1 MSEPQKPKSYRLQ
14 FTDEERASSELDKY
28 IKKSEKAADRY
39 DKASAAIPKKNKL
52 VKERTFDEATGKA
65 KTRLHFEKQ
74 DKPPSD
80 ARGKHKSPLRPVA
93 QAELYV
99 HGKIHEV
106 EKDNSGVEAAHKR
119 EELAEDAAKYGARK
133 LKEGYHSY
141 KLKPYRA
148 ASKAEKAAIK
158 ANAEF
163 KYQKALQDNPQ
174 IAASN
179 PFSRFMQKQRIKREY
194 AKAAKKGG
202 IKSAKKTAENAGK
215 AAKKTAEA
223 TKNTVSFVAKHW
235 KGVLIGICAL
245 LLFVMISAGVTSCV
259 SLLTGGMSTVVGS
272 SYVAEDADML
282 GAEADY
288 KAKESALQS
297 RIDNIERTY
306 SGYNEYRYSLDGI
319 GHDPYVLTS
328 ILTTLH
334 LDYTREGV
342 QDTLQTIFDMQYSLT
357 LTSETEVRYRTETRI
372 GSYEVTDEETGEV
385 STVYY
390 EYEVEVP
397 YNYYILNVSLQS
409 EDMAGLTAYLMTD
422 EQFDAYLVYM
432 QTKGN
437 RPDLF
442 P

>member
-1 MSEPQKPKSYRLQ
+1 
-14 FTDEERASSELDKY
+14 
-28 IKKSEKAADRY
+28 
-39 DKASAAIPKKNKL
+39 
-52 VKERTFDEATGKA
+52 
-65 KTRLHFEKQ
+65 
-74 DKPPSD
+74 
-80 ARGKHKSPLRPVA
+80 
-93 QAELYV
+93 
-99 HGKIHEV
+99 
-106 EKDNSGVEAAHKR
+106 
-119 EELAEDAAKYGARK
+119 
-133 LKEGYHSY
+133 
-141 KLKPYRA
+141 
-148 ASKAEKAAIK
+148 
-158 ANAEF
+158 
-163 KYQKALQDNPQ
+163 
-174 IAASN
+174 
-179 PFSRFMQKQRIKREY
+179 MQKQRIKREY
-194 AKAAKKGG
+194 AKAAKNGG

-215 AAKKTAEA
+215 AAKKTAQA
-223 TKNTVSFVAKHW
+223 TKSTVSFVAKHW

-288 KAKESALQS
+288 KAKEAALQS
-297 RIDNIERTY
+297 RIDNVERTY
-306 SGYNEYRYSLDGI
+306 SGYNEYRYFLDSI

-334 LDYTREGV
+334 LDYTRAGV

-372 GSYEVTDEETGEV
+372 GSYQVTDEETGEV

-397 YNYYILNVSLQS
+397 YNYYILNVNLTS

>member
-1 MSEPQKPKSYRLQ
+1 MSKPQKPKSYRLQ
-14 FTDEERASSELDKY
+14 FTDEERASPELDKY

-39 DKASAAIPKKNKL
+39 DKANAAIPKKNKL

-93 QAELYV
+93 QAEIYV

-106 EKDNSGVEAAHKR
+106 EKDNSGVEAAHKS
-119 EELAEDAAKYGARK
+119 EELAEGAAKYGARK
-133 LKEGYHSY
+133 LKEGYHSH
-141 KLKPYRA
+141 KLKPYRDA
-148 ASKAEKAAIK
+148 AKAEKAAIK

-202 IKSAKKTAENAGK
+202 VKSAKKTAENAGK

-288 KAKESALQS
+288 KAKEAALQS

-306 SGYNEYRYSLDGI
+306 SGYHEYRYFLDSI

-334 LDYTREGV
+334 LDYTRAGV

-372 GSYEVTDEETGEV
+372 GSYQVTDEETGEV

-390 EYEVEVP
+390 EYEVQVP
-397 YNYYILNVSLQS
+397 YNYYILNVSLTS

>member
-14 FTDEERASSELDKY
+14 FTDEERASPELDKY

-39 DKASAAIPKKNKL
+39 DKASAAIPKKNKI

-80 ARGKHKSPLRPVA
+80 VRGKHKSPLRPVA

-106 EKDNSGVEAAHKR
+106 EKDNSGVEAAHKS
-119 EELAEDAAKYGARK
+119 EELTEGAAKYGARK
-133 LKEGYHSY
+133 LKEGYHSR
-141 KLKPYRA
+141 KLKPYRTA
-148 ASKAEKAAIK
+148 AKAEKAAIK

-223 TKNTVSFVAKHW
+223 TKSTVSFVAKHW

-245 LLFVMISAGVTSCV
+245 LLFVIISAGVTSCV

-288 KAKESALQS
+288 KSKEAALQS

-306 SGYNEYRYSLDGI
+306 SGYNEYRYSLDSI

-334 LDYTREGV
+334 LDYTRAGV

-397 YNYYILNVSLQS
+397 YNYYILNVSLTS

>member
-1 MSEPQKPKSYRLQ
+1 MSEPQTPKSYRLQ
-14 FTDEERASSELDKY
+14 FTDEERASPELDKY
-28 IKKSEKAADRY
+28 IKKSEKAADRL
-39 DKASAAIPKKNKL
+39 DAANAAIPKKNKI

-99 HGKIHEV
+99 HVKIHEV
-106 EKDNSGVEAAHKR
+106 EKDNSGVEVAHKS
-119 EELAEDAAKYGARK
+119 EELAEGAAKYGAPK
-133 LKEGYHSY
+133 LKEGYHSR

-148 ASKAEKAAIK
+148 AAKAEKAAIK

-215 AAKKTAEA
+215 AAKKTAQA
-223 TKNTVSFVAKHW
+223 TKSTVSFVARHW

-245 LLFVMISAGVTSCV
+245 LLFVIISAGVTSCV

-297 RIDNIERTY
+297 SIDNIERTY

-357 LTSETEVRYRTETRI
+357 LTSEIEVRYRTETRI
-372 GSYEVTDEETGEV
+372 GSYQVTDEETGEV

-390 EYEVEVP
+390 EYKVEVP
-397 YNYYILNVSLQS
+397 YNYYILNVNLTS

>member
-14 FTDEERASSELDKY
+14 FTDEERASPELEKY
-28 IKKSEKAADRY
+28 IKRSDKAVDRY

-74 DKPPSD
+74 DKPPSN

-106 EKDNSGVEAAHKR
+106 EKDNSGVESAHKT
-119 EELAEDAAKYGARK
+119 EELAESAAKSGVRK
-133 LKEGYHSY
+133 LKEGYHSH

-148 ASKAEKAAIK
+148 AAKAEKTAIK

-163 KYQKALQDNPQ
+163 KYQKALQNNPQ

-194 AKAAKKGG
+194 VKAAKKGG
-202 IKSAKKTAENAGK
+202 VKSAKKTAENAGK
-215 AAKKTAEA
+215 AAKKTAQA
-223 TKNTVSFVAKHW
+223 TKSTVSFVARHW
-235 KGVLIGICAL
+235 KGVLIAICAL

-288 KAKESALQS
+288 KAKEAALQS

-306 SGYNEYRYSLDGI
+306 SGYDEYRYSLDSI

-334 LDYTREGV
+334 LDYTRAGV
-342 QDTLQTIFDMQYSLT
+342 QDTLQIIFDMQYSLT

-372 GSYEVTDEETGEV
+372 GSYEIIDEETGEV